1 MRKTSRTQ
9 GLWVLVLGVMVSSLA
24 DADQK
29 RKQLNRSIYM
39 PVEFQ
44 LCEHLDSA
52 IFYENDLPT
61 STMPAE
67 RIFQFT
73 YYPDLGVVLPEQV
86 PVRVEGTYKEDDEL
100 FVAKLAVTVDG
111 IRSARRFRSAGTL
124 EQVETKLHRV
134 DIRLKPKTLKLKC
147 KRYCTKRV
155 TTVAANDP

>member
-24 DADQK
+24 DAEQK
-29 RKQLNRSIYM
+29 RKLLNRSIYM

-52 IFYENDLPT
+52 IFYEYDLPT
-61 STMPAE
+61 STMPAQ

-73 YYPDLGVVLPEQV
+73 YYPNLGAVLPEQV
-86 PVRVEGTYKEDDEL
+86 PVRVEGVYKDDDEP

-111 IRSARRFRSAGTL
+111 VRSAKHFRSAGTKEQL
-124 EQVETKLHRV
+124 EKKLHKV
-134 DIRLKPKTLKLKC
+134 DIRLKPKALKLTCSRYC
-147 KRYCTKRV
+147 KRLATP
-155 TTVAANDP
+155 AANDP

>member
-1 MRKTSRTQ
+1 MRTTRRTR
-9 GLWVLVLGVMVSSLA
+9 GLWILMLGVMVSSLA
-24 DADQK
+24 DAEQK
-29 RKQLNRSIYM
+29 RKLLNRSIYM
-39 PVEFQ
+39 PVEFR

-61 STMPAE
+61 STMPAK

-86 PVRVEGTYKEDDEL
+86 PVRVEGAYKEDGEP

-111 IRSARRFRSAGTL
+111 IHSARRFRSAGTK
-124 EQVETKLHRV
+124 EQVEKKLHKV
-134 DIRLKPKTLKLKC
+134 DIRLKPKALKLKC